1 MEKMKKKLGFGFMRL
16 PMKGE
21 EIDIAQTCGM
31 VDEFLARGFNY
42 FDVAR
47 GYLNS
52 RAETTL
58 RTCLTSRHPRESYLL
73 TDKLSGSFSKPRR
86 MCARCSIL
94 SWRTAAWTILT
105 FT

>member
-16 PMKGE
+16 PMKGD

-52 RAETTL
+52 RAEATL
-58 RTCLTSRHPRESYLL
+58 RTCLTSRHPRELPADGQALRQFFQNRGGCASAVR
-73 TDKLSGSFSKPRR
+73 FSVGGLRR
-86 MCARCSIL
+86 GL
-94 SWRTAAWTILT
+94 
-105 FT
+105 F

>member
-16 PMKGE
+16 PMKGD

-52 RAETTL
+52 RAEATL
-58 RTCLTSRHPRESYLL
+58 RTCHPTPAPPKYPFLTVTPSVR
-73 TDKLSGSFSKPRR
+73 
-86 MCARCSIL
+86 
-94 SWRTAAWTILT
+94 
-105 FT
+105 

>member
-16 PMKGE
+16 PMKGD

-52 RAETTL
+52 RAEATL
-58 RTCLTSRHPRESYLL
+58 RTCLTSRQRA
-73 TDKLSGSFSKPRR
+73 T
-86 MCARCSIL
+86 C
-94 SWRTAAWTILT
+94 
-105 FT
+105 